1 MQLDLSAD
9 ESAVLADVLNSALR
23 DTREEVY
30 KAEVAEYKQT
40 LRQRE
45 AILTRLLERVGGT
58 SV

>member
-9 ESAVLADVLNSALR
+9 ESAILADVLNSALR

-45 AILTRLLERVGGT
+45 AILARLLERVGST

>member
-45 AILTRLLERVGGT
+45 AILARLLERVGST